1 MATLA
6 KIDRLLPTALDDRD
20 AFDRCVVLAKTLP
33 GHGDYLAAHA
43 MCRDLLSG
51 PHRVTRRGVFG
62 VEEFGV
68 RDLTQVALCPGSE
81 DYEIPLRYGLVC
93 LTRGRT

>member
-1 MATLA
+1 M
-6 KIDRLLPTALDDRD
+6 
-20 AFDRCVVLAKTLP
+20 VLAKTLP
-33 GHGDYLAAHA
+33 GHGDYLAAMLAAHA
-43 MCRDLLSG
+43 MCRDLL
-51 PHRVTRRGVFG
+51 TRRGAFG